1 MSNIALNINNI
12 SKRYRLGVIG
22 RTTLQDDIS
31 RKWSEIFS
39 KKNSMDQKKLEKEFV
54 WALKNISLKVKKG
67 EIIGIIGNNGSGKST
82 LLKILSR
89 ITAPESGEIN
99 IYGRTGSLLEVG
111 TGFHPE
117 LTGIENIYLNGAI
130 LGMTKSEID
139 QKIEKIIE
147 FSEVSDYVDTPVKR
161 YSSGMTVRLAFS
173 VAAHLDPEILIVD
186 EVLAVGD
193 ASFQRKCIEKMK
205 EISTVSDKTILF
217 VSHNM
222 ETIKNL
228 CERVILLNNG
238 VLEMDGEPEAVVNH
252 YLQMGRQHTIRN
264 SPITN
269 FPNRLGSGELKIYK
283 IQILNSEGNDSIN
296 FVSGDKLIFN
306 LFYKIDRNLSS
317 IRDIRV
323 VIDFYDSFGKKLFRL
338 VNQHFVKSYNVKRK
352 EGCFNCIVPKIP
364 LSKGEYFISAYVM
377 QLAPLSHVDTLE
389 NFGFINIENGDFFG
403 SGMID
408 EWPEY
413 FLVDQ
418 KWEHIE

>member
-1 MSNIALNINNI
+1 
-12 SKRYRLGVIG
+12 
-22 RTTLQDDIS
+22 
-31 RKWSEIFS
+31 
-39 KKNSMDQKKLEKEFV
+39 
-54 WALKNISLKVKKG
+54 
-67 EIIGIIGNNGSGKST
+67 ST

-338 VNQHFVKSYNVKRK
+338 V
-352 EGCFNCIVPKIP
+352 
-364 LSKGEYFISAYVM
+364 
-377 QLAPLSHVDTLE
+377 
-389 NFGFINIENGDFFG
+389 
-403 SGMID
+403 
-408 EWPEY
+408 
-413 FLVDQ
+413 
-418 KWEHIE
+418 

>member
-1 MSNIALNINNI
+1 MSKLALNINNI
-12 SKRYRLGVIG
+12 SKRYMLGVIG
-22 RTTLQDDIS
+22 QTTLQDAIS
-31 RKWSEIFS
+31 RKWSELFANKDSI
-39 KKNSMDQKKLEKEFV
+39 DQKTLEKKTV

-82 LLKILSR
+82 LLKILAR
-89 ITAPESGEIN
+89 ITAPESGEIK

-130 LGMTKSEID
+130 LGMTKAEIG

-147 FSEVSDYVDTPVKR
+147 FSEVSNYVNTPVKR

-173 VAAHLDPEILIVD
+173 VAAHLNPEILIVD

-193 ASFQRKCIEKMK
+193 ASFQRKCIEKIK
-205 EISTVSDKTILF
+205 ELSTVSDKTILF

-252 YLQMGRQHTIRN
+252 YLQMGRKHIIHN

-269 FPNRLGSGELKIYK
+269 FTNRSGSGELKIYK
-283 IQILNSEGNDSIN
+283 IQILNSEGNDSTN
-296 FVSGDKLIFN
+296 FVSGDKLIFK
-306 LFYKIDRNLSS
+306 LFYKIDCDLSS
-317 IRDIRV
+317 IRDLRV
-323 VIDFYDSFGKKLFRL
+323 AIDFYDSFGKKLFRL

-352 EGCFNCIVPKIP
+352 EGRFNCTIPRMP
-364 LSKGEYFISAYVM
+364 LSKGEYFMTLYVM
-377 QLAPLSHVDTLE
+377 QLAPLRHIDTLE
-389 NFGFINIENGDFFG
+389 NFGCINIENGDFFG

-408 EWPEY
+408 EWPED
-413 FLVDQ
+413 LLIDHE
-418 KWEHIE
+418 WEHFE

>member
-89 ITAPESGEIN
+89 ITAPESGEIK

-139 QKIEKIIE
+139 QKFEKIIE

-252 YLQMGRQHTIRN
+252 YLEMGRKHTIRN

-269 FPNRLGSGELKIYK
+269 FPNRSGSGELKIYK
-283 IQILNSEGNDSIN
+283 IQN
-296 FVSGDKLIFN
+296 KHKYFN
-306 LFYKIDRNLSS
+306 YL
-317 IRDIRV
+317 
-323 VIDFYDSFGKKLFRL
+323 
-338 VNQHFVKSYNVKRK
+338 
-352 EGCFNCIVPKIP
+352 
-364 LSKGEYFISAYVM
+364 
-377 QLAPLSHVDTLE
+377 
-389 NFGFINIENGDFFG
+389 
-403 SGMID
+403 
-408 EWPEY
+408 
-413 FLVDQ
+413 
-418 KWEHIE
+418 